1 MDIHKISTGFQPIV
15 VVSKKNSTTKVK
27 KEKNKIK
34 ILKTGNSPRKH
45 YRKSK
50 SSSDHLK
57 RKSDPE
63 NTKVSQNIN
72 TQPTSQNNFSKRD
85 HFRSTS
91 ISNSYTS
98 SDPDSELHFPSPPTS
113 QIIDSSDESVIV
125 MSKLTKPSKILKNAH
140 SQQKQRNC
148 VSILLTL
155 GATCLVIG
163 VIERSTNLLGIVDI
177 LETHTLKKRDLNWN
191 KDRNGISDFIA
202 RNRNPGDF
210 ARINFEDNK
219 LRIKSLWDQKS
230 ALEQSI
236 LNVQKDQKWVGKII
250 TDFKNVNFTQIALEN
265 IKVNEAKGPFINEVD
280 KLVDEK
286 KRGGEKY
293 VKKAEIFRDN
303 FVIRVKPKVRKNR
316 PPPSLSL
323 VKK

>member
-1 MDIHKISTGFQPIV
+1 
-15 VVSKKNSTTKVK
+15 
-27 KEKNKIK
+27 
-34 ILKTGNSPRKH
+34 
-45 YRKSK
+45 
-50 SSSDHLK
+50 
-57 RKSDPE
+57 
-63 NTKVSQNIN
+63 
-72 TQPTSQNNFSKRD
+72 
-85 HFRSTS
+85 
-91 ISNSYTS
+91 
-98 SDPDSELHFPSPPTS
+98 
-113 QIIDSSDESVIV
+113 

-155 GATCLVIG
+155 SATCLVIG

-230 ALEQSI
+230 TLEQSI
-236 LNVQKDQKWVGKII
+236 LNVQKDQKWVGKLI